1 MSTGTPDSKLDM
13 RKDTATDVKGQTETK
28 ETKEPEDELMSLLK
42 GISMG
47 MENLTKEVS
56 TIKGRVD
63 GMENG
68 NRDEFKKHA
77 KPEDI
82 ETLGNRTGVDPKIS
96 AMVDEMLGADF
107 GVQIRALGDQP
118 GFRMT
123 LIVPPRLSD
132 NIRDRRPLRE
142 FMEDG
147 VTPTG
152 KYVKNEAGEVK
163 FEDYVP
169 EDRRS
174 RVLAS
179 SDSYDVVRQHCERV
193 RSHIVSYFQK
203 VNKPLPEFKVK

>member
-1 MSTGTPDSKLDM
+1 MPRGIPKNALEAMKADTTGDNTDLGGVETPDSSD
-13 RKDTATDVKGQTETK
+13 D
-28 ETKEPEDELMSLLK
+28 LMSLLK

-47 MENLTKEVS
+47 METLTKEVS
-56 TIKGRVD
+56 NIKSEVD
-63 GMENG
+63 GMKNG

-82 ETLGNRTGVDPKIS
+82 ANLGNRNGVDPKIS

-107 GVQIRALGDQP
+107 GVQVRPLGDQP
-118 GFRMT
+118 GFRLT

-132 NIRDRRPLRE
+132 NVKDRRPMRE

-152 KYVKNEAGEVK
+152 KYVKNLAGDVV
-163 FEDYVP
+163 FEDYIP

-179 SDSYDVVRQHCERV
+179 SDSYDTVRQHCERV
-193 RSHIVSYFQK
+193 RANIVGYFQK
-203 VNKPLPEFKVK
+203 VNRPLPEFKVK